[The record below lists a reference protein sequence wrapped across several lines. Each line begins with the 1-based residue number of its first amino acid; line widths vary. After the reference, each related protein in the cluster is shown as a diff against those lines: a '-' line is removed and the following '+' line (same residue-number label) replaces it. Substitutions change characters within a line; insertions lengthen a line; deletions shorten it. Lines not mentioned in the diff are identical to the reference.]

1 MSNEN
6 FISLY
11 TANKV
16 LSPKLLW
23 NNSRLRLR
31 HEESCLK
38 QEDTRPFTRNNVVN
52 LFIVYELLY
61 IDYILKDFLF
71 GAVKLTKNADLDKYK
86 YSGYSIGFDLR
97 SEFLLSDGSIGKN
110 VIIVGDEM
118 SSSVHIDNK
127 CKDVLILGE
136 GPT

>member
-1 MSNEN
+1 M
-6 FISLY
+6 
-11 TANKV
+11 
-16 LSPKLLW
+16 
-23 NNSRLRLR
+23 
-31 HEESCLK
+31 
-38 QEDTRPFTRNNVVN
+38 
-52 LFIVYELLY
+52 Y

-86 YSGYSIGFDLR
+86 YSGCSIGFDLR
-97 SEFLLSDGSIGKN
+97 SEFLSSDGSIGKN